1 MSLCFTRI
9 ELGLESS
16 GSSNL
21 GFLNMDY
28 KKGLVCYISTCT
40 YLKVAL
46 GLYKGVLIYYLYL
59 LIYIYLVVLLMKNPI
74 QFKLKNIQ
82 LIHP

>member
-1 MSLCFTRI
+1 MTLNFSLPLIQCHYASQEY

-16 GSSNL
+16 GSSNF

-46 GLYKGVLIYYLYL
+46 GLYKGVYLIFIFIKLYL
-59 LIYIYLVVLLMKNPI
+59 FGCFINEKSN
-74 QFKLKNIQ
+74 
-82 LIHP
+82 

>member
-46 GLYKGVLIYYLYL
+46 GLYKGVFI
-59 LIYIYLVVLLMKNPI
+59 
-74 QFKLKNIQ
+74 
-82 LIHP
+82 

>member
-1 MSLCFTRI
+1 
-9 ELGLESS
+9 
-16 GSSNL
+16 
-21 GFLNMDY
+21 MDY
-28 KKGLVCYISTCT
+28 KKGLVSFISTCT

-59 LIYIYLVVLLMKNPI
+59 FGCFINENPI

-82 LIHP
+82 LIHL